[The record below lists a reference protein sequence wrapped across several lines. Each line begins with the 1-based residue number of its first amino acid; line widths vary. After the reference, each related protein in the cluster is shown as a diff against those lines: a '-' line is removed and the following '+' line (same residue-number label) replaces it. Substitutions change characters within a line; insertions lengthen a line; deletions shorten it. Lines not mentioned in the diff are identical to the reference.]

1 MSRIRPIQGLR
12 VSRSFADVSNTVET
26 LRNIDLEIN
35 DLDRIRGISQGD
47 IPMSREDIQTIS
59 GLKTDLEKQVIA
71 VWSETRSYQNILST
85 LNDGRKQIAGNID
98 LSGSLVAPS
107 FKFKTIDF
115 TANNNVITVDLSTSR
130 ASAWSSFGD
139 PADSIF
145 YGGDVILSGAN
156 TTIELSSIEFIEP
169 PRKRKYAAQIP
180 THKIRIEIDGEDYDV
195 FAMKGIPLRFR
206 GFFSAVRTSDF
217 AVTVSPI
224 PNIRPTWVIRNPD
237 GNEFEYIDRLV
248 GTTSSISFTDT
259 RSQEREVEFYY
270 PVSNIT
276 SITLNNANIF
286 ELAPAKI
293 DTLISLTVVN
303 GDLIEMPDIGDLYGS
318 LQNLN
323 LSNNNLTRS
332 SDPDLRT
339 LSDDVIARLPT
350 TLRTLRLDN
359 TYSNAPSTPADMSVL
374 TNLISFIMDS
384 SSSNARRMVGTSPK
398 IGTALETYN
407 IRGNNFTAV
416 NSTILDS
423 TSTNLKVLNIRGNN
437 ISGTLT
443 LTGTGLQNLEQF
455 LSGENSHGIL
465 NLSGKQKLQIYACD
479 AQRFPGDRTGTS
491 IFNNCSDLREIRIQN
506 TNITGALPS
515 FATNPSLEQF
525 YSWNTQWN
533 DADGSYS
540 IGENTFGN
548 DTTEPGCRTTL
559 KIFNLQSGN
568 LRKEI
573 HPDAFRR
580 MTSLTNL
587 TVRSY
592 RRGIT
597 GSIPPSLNDCAN
609 LLTLNLDSNQLSGA
623 IPIFSGNQKLNVLIL
638 STNNFTSIS
647 GTLSLPNLR
656 TLFLQ
661 TNQIS
666 GNVLLNCPLLIQLNI
681 SFNSLA
687 QVPDFTTTTRI
698 QELLLNNNSGMKYTS
713 GRLLPLT
720 AIRRIEIANCNM
732 NQGEVDSII
741 TDLNQTQNVN
751 PRGNVIVNLQGNAAP
766 SISIT
771 PIINRLRNEGWTIA
785 VAT

>member
-1 MSRIRPIQGLR
+1 MTRIMPIQGLR
-12 VSRSFADVSNTVET
+12 VSRSFADVSNAVET
-26 LRNIDLEIN
+26 LRNLDLDIN

-47 IPMSREDIQTIS
+47 IPVSREDIQTIS

-71 VWSETRSYQNILST
+71 IWNETRSYQNILST

-115 TANNNVITVDLSTSR
+115 AANNNVITVDLSTSR
-130 ASAWSSFGD
+130 SSAWSSFGD
-139 PADSIF
+139 PSESVF

-156 TTIELSSIEFIEP
+156 TTIELSNIEFTET

-180 THKIRIEIDGEDYDV
+180 THKIRIKIDGDDYDV

-217 AVTVSPI
+217 TVTVSPI
-224 PNIRPTWVIRNPD
+224 SNIRPTWVIRNPD
-237 GNEFEYIDRLV
+237 GNEFAYIDRLV

-259 RSQEREVEFYY
+259 RSQERAVEFYY

-293 DTLISLTVVN
+293 DSLISLSVIN
-303 GDLIEMPDIGDLYGS
+303 GDLIEMPDIGNLYGS

-323 LSNNNLTRS
+323 LSNNDLTRS
-332 SDPDLRT
+332 NDQDLRT

-350 TLRTLRLDN
+350 SLRALRLDN
-359 TYSNAPSTPADMSVL
+359 TYSNAPSTPADLSVL

-479 AQRFPGDRTGTS
+479 AQTFPGDRTGTS

-548 DTTEPGCRTTL
+548 DTTAPGCRTTL

-568 LRKEI
+568 LRNEI
-573 HPDAFRR
+573 NPDAFRR
-580 MTSLTNL
+580 MTSLISL
-587 TVRSY
+587 VIRSY

-597 GSIPPSLNDCAN
+597 GLIPPSINDCSN
-609 LLTLNLDSNQLSGA
+609 LLVLNLDSNQMSGA

-666 GNVLLNCPLLIQLNI
+666 GNVSLSCPLLIQLNI
-681 SFNSLA
+681 SFNNLA

-698 QELLLNNNSGMKYTS
+698 QELLLNNNSGMKYS
-713 GRLLPLT
+713 PGGLLPLT
-720 AIRRIEIANCNM
+720 SARRIEIANCNM

-751 PRGNVIVNLQGNAAP
+751 PRGNVIINLQGNAAP
-766 SISIT
+766 SIAIT
-771 PIINRLRNEGWTIA
+771 PVINRLRNEGWTIA